1 MRQRVGKALMGV
13 LCAAVLTSQVVAKP
27 TSKSIVVESPADLP
41 ELAQRSS
48 EAMYLHQTG
57 DGRTVLYLEQDQGRT
72 LAILD
77 VTNPAAIRALA
88 QVSVDARSPYDFV
101 QNTGDTAVLIHYRNH
116 SGYALINFKK
126 FKHPVL
132 MEAPQLPHLAD
143 TEALGH
149 NALLLTS
156 RGPSDDADPRSQ
168 EVVDISDPSK
178 PVVLA
183 AVESV
188 QQRLDRSDTG
198 TLFLLSNAGVTVIRR
213 LDVEEDYKIALN
225 QMNGN

>member
-13 LCAAVLTSQVVAKP
+13 LCAAVLTSQVGAKP
-27 TSKSIVVESPADLP
+27 TSKSIVVESPAGLP

-48 EAMYLHQTG
+48 EAMYLHQTE
-57 DGRTVLYLEQDQGRT
+57 DGRTVLYLEQDQGQT

-77 VTNPAAIRALA
+77 VTNPAAIRALT
-88 QVSVDARSPYDFV
+88 QVSVGARSPYDFV
-101 QNTGDTAVLIHYRNH
+101 QNMGDTAVLIHYRNH

-156 RGPSDDADPRSQ
+156 QGPRNADPRSQ